1 MIDQF
6 SISSGGGQCPP
17 LRGIDRLPSAAKTV
31 SPAMTNK
38 SDRATILIRMLYHGY
53 PGSQHSSPTSGT
65 VYGSIIRQCPF
76 PPRAT
81 RFTGNRPRASPSAA
95 EFALRNRT
103 LTKILYET
111 LTEPGGR
118 CLTLK
123 EMDYE
128 NQQAN

>member
-1 MIDQF
+1 MRRSMIDLF
-6 SISSGGGQCPP
+6 PRSGGGGQCPL

-38 SDRATILIRMLYHGY
+38 PDRATILIRMLYHGS
-53 PGSQHSSPTSGT
+53 PSPTSGT
-65 VYGSIIRQCPF
+65 VYRLDGSRVSVST
-76 PPRAT
+76 RGT
-81 RFTGNRPRASPSAA
+81 RFTENRPRASPSAA